1 MSAGT
6 KLFVG
11 AGSSELIIAADEHR
25 DHITIQLQ
33 DFNSVY
39 LAIGEPAANGVGILL
54 MVPGCSVRI
63 FGAKARL
70 AIYGY
75 AAGATTVGIE
85 TCEDL
90 EYRPGSFIWF
100 F

>member
-1 MSAGT
+1 MTAFSKELTG
-6 KLFVG
+6 G
-11 AGSSELIIAADEHR
+11 ESEELIAADEHR

-33 DFNSVY
+33 DFSSVY
-39 LAIGEPAANGVGILL
+39 LAIGEAAVVGKGIMLI
-54 MVPGCSVRI
+54 VPGCSVRI
-63 FGAKARL
+63 FGNKARK

-75 AAGATTVGIE
+75 AEGASKVGIE
-85 TCEDL
+85 TCEDI